1 MTLKDIEARYRLL
14 FERSPISQWE
24 EDFSEALNYLNSL
37 KKDGISDF
45 SEYFESNPE
54 ELKKIARMVKL
65 VDMNKKTLD
74 LYCAKDKKELS
85 FNLDKILGEES
96 YNTFK
101 NMILALLKGE
111 MVFESEAVNYTLTG
125 EKIYVLMKAAIIPG
139 YEKDLSRILVSI
151 INITNLKM
159 TEKALRESERKYKV
173 FFGSIPV
180 GIGIATFKGKLV
192 EYNEA
197 LLQIMRYTPEELKK
211 VNVKQFYVNPQD
223 RTNILTELKEKGK
236 VRNKE
241 VAVRRGDKTI
251 FPCLINMD
259 KFNIGG
265 EDVVFSAFI
274 DNTEIYNYRLNL
286 EELVKERTEDL
297 NKTNKEMQDTVDE
310 FKRKSNELEEF
321 VYTLSHD
328 LKTPLLSI
336 DGFAYL
342 IYEMLTEHLND
353 EIIGYFERIKKN
365 TDQINHIIEDILE
378 YSRIGRVSEKRENHS
393 LSAIINEVKNDFL
406 PILNSKEIRIS
417 VEKFLPIVYVERKR
431 FVQVFENLIGNAIKY
446 MGNGGRKKEIEIGIK
461 EKGDKFVTIFVK
473 DTGTG
478 IKKEYIPKLFRLFTR
493 IPSKIPDKVSGS
505 GIGLAN
511 VKKIVETHEGS
522 VWVESIENEGTV
534 FYLEIP
540 LVPLAN
546 KE

>member
-54 ELKKIARMVKL
+54 EVKKIARMVKL

-74 LYCAKDKKELS
+74 LYCAKDKNELS
-85 FNLDKILGEES
+85 INLDKILGEES

-111 MVFESEAVNYTLTG
+111 MVFESETVNYTLTG

-151 INITNLKM
+151 INITDVKM
-159 TEKALRESERKYKV
+159 TEKALRESENKYKL

-180 GIGIATFKGKLV
+180 GIGIATFQGKLV
-192 EYNEA
+192 EHNEA
-197 LLQIMRYTPEELKK
+197 MLQIMRYTPEELKK

-223 RTNILTELKEKGK
+223 RTHIITELKEKGK

-241 VAVRRGDKTI
+241 VAVRRGDGTI

-297 NKTNKEMQDTVDE
+297 NKANKEMQDTVAE

-342 IYEMLTEHLND
+342 IYEMLEKHLNE

-378 YSRIGRVSEKRENHS
+378 YSRIGRVSEKKENYS

-406 PILNSKEIRIS
+406 PVLNSKEIRIS

-431 FVQVFENLIGNAIKY
+431 FIQVFENLIGNAIKY
-446 MGNGGRKKEIEIGIK
+446 MGNEGKKKEIEIGIK
-461 EKGDKFVTIFVK
+461 EKGGKFVTIFVK

-478 IKKEYIPKLFRLFTR
+478 IRKEYLPKLFRLFTR
-493 IPSKIPDKVSGS
+493 IPSNIPDKVSGS

-511 VKKIVETHEGS
+511 VKKIVEAHEGS

-540 LVPLAN
+540 LVPLIS
-546 KE
+546 EE

>member
-54 ELKKIARMVKL
+54 EVKKIARMVKL

-74 LYCAKDKKELS
+74 LYCAKDKNELS
-85 FNLDKILGEES
+85 LNLDKILGEES

-101 NMILALLKGE
+101 NMILALFKGE

-125 EKIYVLMKAAIIPG
+125 ERIYVLMKAAIIPG

-151 INITNLKM
+151 INITDVKM

-241 VAVRRGDKTI
+241 VAVRRGDRTI

-342 IYEMLTEHLND
+342 IYEMLEEHLND

-406 PILNSKEIRIS
+406 PILNSRKIRIS

-446 MGNGGRKKEIEIGIK
+446 MGNEGKKKEIEIGIK

-478 IKKEYIPKLFRLFTR
+478 IRKEYIPKLFRLFTR
-493 IPSKIPDKVSGS
+493 IPSNIPDKVSGS

-522 VWVESIENEGTV
+522 VWVESIEDEGSI
-534 FYLEIP
+534 FYLKIP
-540 LVPLAN
+540 LVPLVN